1 MQSAVCLPS
10 ADPLV
15 LLLKRLICS
24 SIATTATAE
33 LARGTAQEGRGQGE
47 GWGCGDKGCGVSNQ
61 KVITALCVCVCVRE
75 SSRFISLQLGGRRLV
90 SEPSRP
96 RRVYRMRGGSRTRM
110 LACRT
115 KAPAHA
121 AGRDRQRILEN
132 VIMWVNI
139 TAGYVSVG
147 TAGDVR
153 LMRCRCAALW
163 TIMKGTEDWG
173 LGTTQKRSAVIGWR
187 EIKRQKWKQGSQG
200 SEGKW
205 RDSKE
210 KSSRRDCF
218 GFPACL
224 HMLSGCSAAVNT
236 LSGLMEKQ
244 GHAQSLK
251 YICHSCTYQ
260 AEMLHCPTLNL

>member
-33 LARGTAQEGRGQGE
+33 LARATAQEGRGQGE

-61 KVITALCVCVCVRE
+61 KVITALCMHMCVRE

-187 EIKRQKWKQGSQG
+187 EIKRQNENRAVKDQRENEEIPKKRAAGGIVLDSQLACTCSVDAALQLILCQGW
-200 SEGKW
+200 W
-205 RDSKE
+205 RNRVMQKALNTSATHAHIKL
-210 KSSRRDCF
+210 K
-218 GFPACL
+218 
-224 HMLSGCSAAVNT
+224 CSTA
-236 LSGLMEKQ
+236 
-244 GHAQSLK
+244 
-251 YICHSCTYQ
+251 
-260 AEMLHCPTLNL
+260 PR